1 MSLITVD
8 KSKCSKDGLCA
19 KACPMQ
25 LISIDEKTNYPLA
38 DENNSHTCVK
48 CGHCVSVCPHDAISI
63 EGLNAESF
71 IPLNNSIKPS
81 FEIISHTLKSRRSI
95 RNYKSKKIEKEK
107 IESLLDIA
115 HYAPTGGNAQ
125 RLKWIAVTSQDV
137 MRRLAD
143 ETVSFMKTLVENDH
157 PMAKLYNLKK
167 LIEEETRTHDRI
179 FRGAP
184 ALIIA
189 YAPKQYPVT
198 VVDSAIAL
206 TFIDT
211 AAPSLELG
219 CCWAGFLMIAAN
231 QWKPI
236 SEILNISSDD
246 ALCGALMVGYP
257 SSRYYKIPP
266 RKEAHITWLA

>member
-25 LISIDEKTNYPLA
+25 LITIDKNSNYPMA
-38 DENNSHTCVK
+38 DESNSLTCVK

-71 IPLNNSIKPS
+71 IPLNNKIKPS
-81 FEIISHTLKSRRSI
+81 FDEIEYTLKSRRSI
-95 RNYKSKKIEKEK
+95 RNYKSKAVEKEK

-115 HYAPTGGNAQ
+115 RFAPTGGNAQ
-125 RLKWIAVTSQDV
+125 RLKWIAISSQNV

-143 ETVSFMKTLVENDH
+143 ETINFMRTLVENGH

-167 LIEEETRTHDRI
+167 LIEEETKTHDRI

-236 SEILNISSDD
+236 AEILNISDEDS
-246 ALCGALMVGYP
+246 LCGALMLGYP
-257 SSRYYKIPP
+257 AEKYYNIPP
-266 RKEAHITWLA
+266 RKEVSVSWFE